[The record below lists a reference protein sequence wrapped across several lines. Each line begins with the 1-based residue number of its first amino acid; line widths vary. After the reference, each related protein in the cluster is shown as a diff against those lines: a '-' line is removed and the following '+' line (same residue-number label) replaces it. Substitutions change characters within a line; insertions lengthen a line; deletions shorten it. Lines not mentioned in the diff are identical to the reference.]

1 MDVYGLVGKSLQHSM
16 SPDFFNKKFAENGID
31 AEYRVFE
38 IDKIE
43 ELETIIS
50 ETDNLKGLNITV
62 PYKRSV
68 GHLVDVR
75 TKCVMQTSS
84 INTLKFSNINGK
96 RVVEGYNTDVNGFEK
111 SIEPYLKGKSQIKA
125 LILGTGGAAHT
136 ASYVFRRLGIFYYFV
151 SRNPVKVEHLGYDWI
166 TKEIINEFNL
176 IVNCTP
182 LGMYP
187 NVETFPKI
195 PYEFVD
201 MGNTLFDCVYNPE
214 NTVFLKRGRMNGA
227 QTISG
232 RQMFEVQANE
242 NWKIWME
249 A

>member
-1 MDVYGLVGKSLQHSM
+1 MDIYGLVGKSLPHTL
-16 SPDFFNKKFAENGID
+16 SPDFFNKKFAESGID

-50 ETDNLKGLNITV
+50 ETENLKGLNITV

-68 GHLVDVR
+68 GHLLDVMS
-75 TKCVMQTSS
+75 KDVMQTGSVN
-84 INTLKFSNINGK
+84 ILKFSNENGKKIINGF
-96 RVVEGYNTDVNGFEK
+96 NTDVDGFEK
-111 SIEPYLKGKSQIKA
+111 SIKPYLEDTPKVKA
-125 LILGTGGAAHT
+125 LILGTGGTAHT

-151 SRNPVKVEHLGYDWI
+151 SRTPVKVEHLGYDWI

-176 IVNCTP
+176 IINCTP

-187 NVETFPKI
+187 NVEDSPKI
-195 PYEFVD
+195 PYEFINTK
-201 MGNTLFDCVYNPE
+201 NTLYDCVYNPE
-214 NTVFLKRGRMNGA
+214 NTVFLKRGKMNGA

-232 RQMFEVQANE
+232 RQMFDVQANE

-249 A
+249 D